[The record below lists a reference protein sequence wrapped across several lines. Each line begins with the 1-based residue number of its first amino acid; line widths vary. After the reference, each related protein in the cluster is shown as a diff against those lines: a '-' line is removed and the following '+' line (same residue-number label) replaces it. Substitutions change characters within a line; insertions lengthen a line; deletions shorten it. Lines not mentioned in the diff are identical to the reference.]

1 MYLHHTSAT
10 CFFSTH
16 PRGDRLRCGIR
27 KKQHI
32 HVYTSKWKLIYIHLG
47 NTTYCILILDYW
59 ELVSLMEINLFLYWV
74 YIRVTK
80 AFKKMFIKH
89 PTAATRGYES
99 WRLKKKVCTV
109 TWVVKTCCLLVL
121 RGQWWFS
128 YLWLSGHFPG
138 VGFLERYQN
147 KLWLLIKNEGCGR
160 TQRFIKWS
168 PHMICVLG
176 FELVSEQFPILG
188 FSFPQ

>member
-1 MYLHHTSAT
+1 MYLHHTSTT
-10 CFFSTH
+10 CFFSTL

-27 KKQHI
+27 KTTHPC
-32 HVYTSKWKLIYIHLG
+32 VYIKVRAHLHLG
-47 NTTYCILILDYW
+47 NTTYYILILDYW

-89 PTAATRGYES
+89 PAAATRGYES

-109 TWVVKTCCLLVL
+109 TWVVKTCCFLGL

-128 YLWLSGHFPG
+128 YLWLSGHFRG

-147 KLWLLIKNEGCGR
+147 KFWLLIENEGCGR
-160 TQRFIKWS
+160 TQRFSKWS
-168 PHMICVLG
+168 RHMICVLG
-176 FELVSEQFPILG
+176 FELVSEKFPILG